1 MKANGYSLSHPASV
15 VVKQLALMEKDLLS
29 GFSEDE
35 PVVFVRA
42 EPFHLSPIFG
52 QRTFR

>member
-1 MKANGYSLSHPASV
+1 MKADSYSLSHPASV
-15 VVKQLALMEKDLLS
+15 VVEQLALMEEDLLA

-35 PVVFVRA
+35 SVVLVRA
-42 EPFHLSPIFG
+42 EPFHLTTIFG